1 MKLLKREII
10 EQLKILNIKF
20 NKKDNKKKLLNLLE
34 NSKLEEIVEE
44 EEYEEDNWIFEDE
57 TDDEE
62 LEVEEVKEN
71 IIVEE
76 FIDEEIINQYN
87 LQLFSVEDKKI
98 KTKLPQNNLQI
109 NYILERIKIVKD
121 KLSLKIY
128 RKQLEILRKNN

>member
-44 EEYEEDNWIFEDE
+44 EVYEEDNWIFEDE

-62 LEVEEVKEN
+62 VKEEIEVKTN

-76 FIDEEIINQYN
+76 IIDEEIINQYN

-98 KTKLPQNNLQI
+98 KKNISQNDLQI

-121 KLSLKIY
+121 KLRLKAY
-128 RKQLEILRKNN
+128 QKQLEILRKK